1 MQWIVCVII
10 RNIMKKQSTQDD
22 PGDRNR
28 DLEPEKEEKGEGISQ
43 PNTKKRRGRGLLI
56 ALGVIA
62 ALIVILLALYQIP
75 AIHDRAYFYVTTLR
89 SKVFYFLRPPAKSEF
104 EISGETTMDAQVM
117 ATLTAF
123 APTATLTP
131 TMEPTPVVTLTQQVA
146 DPAAATPLSTAIPAA
161 VQLEGIVQEY
171 QRFNSCGPANLVL
184 NLRYW
189 GWEGIQEDVEAVV
202 KPVLQ
207 DLNVS
212 PSELLEYVKGH
223 TDLDA
228 ILRLGGDID
237 LLKKLV
243 AEGYPVLAQRGY
255 VNRDDGWMGH
265 YGIVDGYDDAQGS
278 VHIPDTFNGNI
289 WLKYDEFQRVWDEFH
304 GTYLVVFPPEEREIV
319 LSILGADADADYNLD
334 RTLEKFRERAETA
347 DRSEQYFAYYSLGEL
362 LVMKKQYVD
371 AAAAFDQAFAVY
383 GWLPVDDR
391 PWRMLWYQVGPY
403 EAYYYTGRYKDVV
416 SITYKTIKDA
426 NTPALPETFLWS
438 GRANVAL
445 GNTNT
450 AIFDFKRA
458 LQWHPGWVP
467 ALAELEK
474 LGVTP

>member
-1 MQWIVCVII
+1 MDKQTPQGDPEE
-10 RNIMKKQSTQDD
+10 NLTEKKANKDELVAKAPQSKPQ
-22 PGDRNR
+22 
-28 DLEPEKEEKGEGISQ
+28 
-43 PNTKKRRGRGLLI
+43 KRRGRGFLI
-56 ALGVIA
+56 ALGIIA
-62 ALIVILLALYQIP
+62 ALVLILLALYQIP
-75 AIHDRAYFYVTTLR
+75 AIHDRAYFHVTSLR
-89 SKVFYFLRPPAKSEF
+89 SKIFYFLRPPAESEF
-104 EISGETTMDAQVM
+104 EISGETTMDAQVV

-123 APTATLTP
+123 APTPTLPPTVEPTAKVASTEQAASTP
-131 TMEPTPVVTLTQQVA
+131 TI
-146 DPAAATPLSTAIPAA
+146 TPLPTAIPAS

-189 GWEGIQEDVEAVV
+189 GWVGIQEDVEKIV

-212 PSELLEYVKGH
+212 PFELLDYVQNH
-223 TDLDA
+223 TEQDA
-228 ILRLGGDID
+228 VLRLGGDVE
-237 LLKKLV
+237 LVKKLV
-243 AEGYPVLAQRGY
+243 AAGYPVLAQRGY

-265 YGIVDGYDDAQGS
+265 YGIIDGYDDGQGA
-278 VHIPDTFNGNI
+278 VHIPDTFNGYI
-289 WLKYDEFQRVWDEFH
+289 WLKYEELQKVWDEFS
-304 GTYLVVFPPEEREIV
+304 GTYLVIFPPAERDIV
-319 LSILGADADADYNLD
+319 LALLGPDADPEFNLD
-334 RTLEKFRERAETA
+334 RTLEKFRQRAESV

-362 LVMKKQYVD
+362 LVMKKQYAD
-371 AAAAFDQAFAVY
+371 AATAFDKAFAVY

-445 GNTNT
+445 ENTDT

-458 LQWHPGWVP
+458 LQWHPGWAP

>member
-1 MQWIVCVII
+1 MT
-10 RNIMKKQSTQDD
+10 KQTTQDD

-265 YGIVDGYDDAQGS
+265 YGIVDGYDDAQGA

-319 LSILGADADADYNLD
+319 LSVLGADADADYNLD
-334 RTLEKFRERAETA
+334 HTLEKFQERAETA

-458 LQWHPGWVP
+458 LQWHPGWAP

>member
-1 MQWIVCVII
+1 
-10 RNIMKKQSTQDD
+10 MKKQSTQDD
-22 PGDRNR
+22 PGDKNR
-28 DLEPEKEEKGEGISQ
+28 VLVPEKEEKGEGISQ
-43 PNTKKRRGRGLLI
+43 HNTKKRRGRGLLI
-56 ALGVIA
+56 ALGIIA

-89 SKVFYFLRPPAKSEF
+89 SKVFYFLRPPAKSKF

-131 TMEPTPVVTLTQQVA
+131 TIEPTPALTSTQQVA
-146 DPAAATPLSTAIPAA
+146 VPAAATPLPTMIPAA
-161 VQLEGIVQEY
+161 VQLDGIVQEY

-243 AEGYPVLAQRGY
+243 AAGYPVLAQRGY

-265 YGIVDGYDDAQGS
+265 YGIVDGYDDTQGA

-319 LSILGADADADYNLD
+319 LSVLGADADADYNLD
-334 RTLEKFRERAETA
+334 HTLEKFQERAETA

-458 LQWHPGWVP
+458 LQWHPGWEP